1 MTSSQMP
8 LKFQSLTTLERSGL
22 KIMNNAITPY
32 PPNSYQLKNTYEPH
46 AAVKVVVPF
55 LLLAGT
61 GGILTAH
68 STEVLPRWIH
78 NPRIHIERP
87 VLKNVDMRSPAE
99 HVANIRDIFAI
110 NMSDLASIL
119 GVTRPTVYAWLEGQE
134 PKAEAVIRIQQ
145 LSHTADE
152 IKQANI
158 PRLDKLVHR
167 PILNGRS
174 LLDMLKAD
182 ENPLEALTTLKT
194 IADKESQTRREPKGS
209 GKNLRSLDDV
219 LSESSIATDER
230 S

>member
-1 MTSSQMP
+1 M
-8 LKFQSLTTLERSGL
+8 
-22 KIMNNAITPY
+22 PY
-32 PPNSYQLKNTYEPH
+32 PPNNYKPRNTHEPH
-46 AAVKVVVPF
+46 TAVKVVAPF

-61 GGILTAH
+61 GGVITAH
-68 STEVLPRWIH
+68 STEVLHRWIH

-87 VLKNVDMRSPAE
+87 ALKTIDMRSPAE
-99 HVANIRDIFAI
+99 HVANIRDIFTI

-145 LSHTADE
+145 LSHTADQ

-158 PRLDKLVHR
+158 VRLDKLVHR
-167 PILNGRS
+167 PIINGRS

-182 ENPLEALTTLKT
+182 ENPSEALAKLKA
-194 IADKESQTRREPKGS
+194 IAEKEAQTRREPKGL

-219 LSESSIATDER
+219 LNESSIATDER